1 MSPLKP
7 IKNPLKRL
15 CFNAPLMVF
24 NGESDKKF
32 LMVFN
37 GESNKKLMINYTLIT
52 C

>member
-1 MSPLKP
+1 
-7 IKNPLKRL
+7 
-15 CFNAPLMVF
+15 MVF
-24 NGESDKKF
+24 NGELNKKF

>member
-24 NGESDKKF
+24 NGESNNKF

-37 GESNKKLMINYTLIT
+37 GKSNKKLMIN
-52 C
+52 

>member
-1 MSPLKP
+1 
-7 IKNPLKRL
+7 
-15 CFNAPLMVF
+15 MVF